1 MSLNPR
7 HNKGKTQKCATRMG
21 QPLKKL
27 LLKKKSKDF
36 FEKFYFEKHFFENSI

>member
-1 MSLNPR
+1 
-7 HNKGKTQKCATRMG
+7 MG